1 MKNLIVL
8 KVITTVLVISI
19 IFSLFSCMNE
29 DRIEVPPVKLENV
42 YGDYK
47 GRLITVQGE
56 SRGEKVV
63 DFKIKKDTLTF
74 PEFPIKEIV
83 KAVVKDP
90 IKTETALAAMGKV
103 KYKLNYT
110 SVLNAEKNWVELTF
124 VPKELELQ
132 IPVDGVNKKAVV
144 TLVTK
149 QKGYFIGLDYTLR
162 FVLAAE
168 KITVDGTTVVSPFE
182 AIYYNFP
189 YCIRIN

>member
-8 KVITTVLVISI
+8 KVITTVLVIAV

-29 DRIEVPPVKLENV
+29 DRIEVPPVKLEDVN
-42 YGDYK
+42 GNYK

-56 SRGEKVV
+56 LKAEKIV

-83 KAVVKDP
+83 NAVVKDP
-90 IKTETALAAMGKV
+90 IKAQNAITAMGKV
-103 KYKLNYT
+103 KYNLKYT

-124 VPKELELQ
+124 TPKELELQ
-132 IPVDGVNKKAVV
+132 IPVDGVNKKTVV

-149 QKGYFIGLDYTLR
+149 QKGYFVGLDRALR

-168 KITVDGTTVVSPFE
+168 KITVDGTVLNPFE
-182 AIYYNFP
+182 AVYYNFP
-189 YCIRIN
+189 YCIKN